1 MINVNYKVN
10 YERYLFWS
18 LEFLRICEG
27 SGEFRENLF
36 FVSVNLTV
44 PWGYLPGSATTNLL
58 SAGHAGIRGLKN
70 ESNSFFSILQIPPCP
85 ADGQQPVQ
93 QEMQQQMRHLQG
105 TVRS

>member
-44 PWGYLPGSATTNLL
+44 PWGYLTASATTNRL
-58 SAGHAGIRGLKN
+58 SAGHGVISMPENDN
-70 ESNSFFSILQIPPCP
+70 ESFFL
-85 ADGQQPVQ
+85 
-93 QEMQQQMRHLQG
+93 L
-105 TVRS
+105 